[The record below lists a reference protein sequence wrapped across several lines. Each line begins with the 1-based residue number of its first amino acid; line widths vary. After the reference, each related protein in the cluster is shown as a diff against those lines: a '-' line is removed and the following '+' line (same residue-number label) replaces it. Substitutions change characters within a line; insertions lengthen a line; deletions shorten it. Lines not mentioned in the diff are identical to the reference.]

1 MPLRSRLLLFVKGL
15 AMGAADV
22 VPGVSG
28 GTIAF
33 ITGIY
38 DELINS
44 IGAIGVDAVRVLIKK
59 GPKQFW
65 QSINGSFLLT
75 LAIGI
80 VLSVL
85 TLARVVGYGLEHYPV
100 LVWSFFFGLIVASV
114 IHIGRQLGS
123 FNRQTVIALI
133 VGTGIALAIAFAPR
147 GHIEATPLVVFA
159 AGTIAISAMILP
171 GISGSFILL
180 LMGLYSQI
188 IAAVSQLNMPLLVA
202 FGAGCVCGLM
212 AFSRLLSWLL
222 HTHRQLVL
230 ALLTGFLIGSLAVVW
245 PWKLVVTES
254 SGQASNTLLLPWH
267 YYPDTAFVTPMF
279 TALAMMIVGFGLVL
293 ALEKLAA
300 SPDVVSH

>member
-1 MPLRSRLLLFVKGL
+1 MTLRSRLLLFVKGL

-114 IHIGRQLGS
+114 LHIGRQLGS

-188 IAAVSQLNMPLLVA
+188 IAAVSELNMPLLMA

-212 AFSRLLSWLL
+212 AFSRFLSWLL

-230 ALLTGFLIGSLAVVW
+230 ALLTGCLIGSLAVVW
-245 PWKLVVTES
+245 PWKLVVIES

-267 YYPDTAFVTPMF
+267 YYSDAAFVTPMLA
-279 TALAMMIVGFGLVL
+279 ALAVMVLGFGLVL

-300 SPDVVSH
+300 NPDAVSH